1 MMARHTKIN
10 TTKSFTFEIVMPSH
24 FERGQSLT
32 WYVDR
37 AMALRRYF
45 KPLST
50 HVSPGA
56 IKDANEAV
64 RNVSQGSS
72 KPRGKYAKFTP
83 EQKASIGEYASL
95 HGNQA
100 AIHCFSKQLG
110 VEMKP
115 TSVQTWKGKYLAEIS
130 RKRKAG
136 ETSNVSVKSLPVKKR
151 GRPCRRGTPSPL
163 TPPKTTTLLTRVLA
177 RRRRIIRA
185 RKHTKIR
192 IRKFILKTL
201 QPFIRKFAPSKIS
214 RYTVLPITDLLEG
227 LPR

>member
-64 RNVSQGSS
+64 GNASQGSS
-72 KPRGKYAKFTP
+72 KPSSHQNKTHRL
-83 EQKASIGEYASL
+83 ASMPRCT
-95 HGNQA
+95 A
-100 AIHCFSKQLG
+100 AIHGFSKQLG
-110 VEMKP
+110 VESLLRFSLGKGSIWP
-115 TSVQTWKGKYLAEIS
+115 KSAASGKLVRRAFSVSSPCLS
-130 RKRKAG
+130 R
-136 ETSNVSVKSLPVKKR
+136 SL
-151 GRPCRRGTPSPL
+151 GDLCRHGTPSPL
-163 TPPKTTTLLTRVLA
+163 TPPKMTTLLTRVLA
-177 RRRRIIRA
+177 RRRRIIYPCTRTYEN
-185 RKHTKIR
+185 KNTKIYSKGLTA
-192 IRKFILKTL
+192 IYTKICTVQNFPLYGM
-201 QPFIRKFAPSKIS
+201 PSA
-214 RYTVLPITDLLEG
+214 
-227 LPR
+227 